1 MTLQKKQI
9 CTFLVT
15 VVIAKIQSA
24 GLLEVKLMFH
34 EKLTVPLKLDDVHVY
49 VQYDLVPTFI
59 DDHAETNKCL
69 GITTKKFFYFI
80 SLLLLLL

>member
-1 MTLQKKQI
+1 
-9 CTFLVT
+9 
-15 VVIAKIQSA
+15 
-24 GLLEVKLMFH
+24 MFH

-69 GITTKKFFYFI
+69 GITTKKIFLLYKFTSVTIIKFI
-80 SLLLLLL
+80 YVCPFSCIFVCTYRVARNGVVF